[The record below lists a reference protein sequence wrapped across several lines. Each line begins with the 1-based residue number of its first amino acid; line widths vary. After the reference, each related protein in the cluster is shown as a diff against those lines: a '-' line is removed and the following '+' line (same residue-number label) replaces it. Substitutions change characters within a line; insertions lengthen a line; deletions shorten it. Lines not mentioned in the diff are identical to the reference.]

1 MGRFRAD
8 KGIHSMTN
16 EAMFV
21 HLGLRHWNRHI
32 DRASKFFGGL
42 SEEALQRELAPG
54 KNRLI
59 YIWGHLT
66 AVNDALLPL
75 LGFGPRLHPE
85 LDTMFV
91 KNPDRAVEPI
101 LSGAVVRRC
110 WTGINE
116 ALSTHF
122 QALTPAQWLD
132 RHMSVSEADFAREP
146 HRNRFNVLLD
156 RIGHMAEHFG
166 QAILVEPRQ

>member
-1 MGRFRAD
+1 
-8 KGIHSMTN
+8 MTN
-16 EAMFV
+16 ETMFV
-21 HLGLRHWNRHI
+21 NLGLRNWNSKI
-32 DRASKFFGGL
+32 ERANKFFGAQ

-85 LDTMFV
+85 LDAVFIRT
-91 KNPDRAVEPI
+91 PDRSVPM
-101 LSGAVVRRC
+101 LSGTEVKRC
-110 WTGINE
+110 WTEINE
-116 ALSTHF
+116 SLSKHF
-122 QALTPAQWLD
+122 QALTPAQWLE

-156 RIGHMAEHFG
+156 RIGHMAEHLG
-166 QAILVEPRQ
+166 QAVLVEPRR

>member
-1 MGRFRAD
+1 
-8 KGIHSMTN
+8 MTN

-21 HLGLRHWNRHI
+21 NLGLRNWNRYV
-32 DRASKFFGGL
+32 DRVDKFFSGQ

-59 YIWGHLT
+59 YIWGHLA
-66 AVNDALLPL
+66 AVHDALLPL

-85 LDTMFV
+85 LDAMFV
-91 KNPDRAVEPI
+91 KNPDRSVEPI
-101 LSGAVVRRC
+101 LSGAEVRRC
-110 WTGINE
+110 WAEINE
-116 ALSTHF
+116 SLSTHF
-122 QALTPAQWLD
+122 RALTPAQWLE
-132 RHMSVSEADFAREP
+132 RHTSVSEADFAREP

-166 QAILVEPRQ
+166 QAILVEPRK